1 MSRRP
6 QQDATSPVVA
16 GSLLVAT
23 VVLCTAV
30 GFGVGALVGWPV
42 PLGITGVFAGFAA
55 GLALVIRR
63 FR

>member
-1 MSRRP
+1 MSRPRR
-6 QQDATSPVVA
+6 QDATSPVVA

-23 VVLCTAV
+23 VVLCSAI
-30 GFGVGALVGWPV
+30 GFGVGALVGWAV

-55 GLALVIRR
+55 GLALVITR